1 MKFLDQSVQ
10 MLAHR
15 RAGQRDGRRRRQA
28 DVDFGGW
35 VKTTILFVA
44 ISGQEFMKF
53 WDDLGDPS

>member
-53 WDDLGDPS
+53 